1 MAKNLFKK
9 AGTARSFKGGPNQQA
24 FVSNIEK
31 QTRTIVDAQKLAKA
45 QAKEQDDIEI
55 TGMSR
60 KFDFE
65 EGVLKT
71 KHKLEDAVRK
81 HKYEATA
88 KHADT
93 DVKRLLGEADELEKE
108 AAWLAEIAPKRAKMA
123 GQLVS
128 GIKNF
133 TDFLEYQNMTKQWE
147 ASGSQDEHNKAAN
160 DASFSVV
167 GNLFRDPNFDK
178 LDGKLQRQA
187 YKDTAGLSKNV
198 FWLKRQLSRFNDTRK
213 SSSEDVRGWASDAGI
228 MVTEGNAYE
237 IYEHAGYMKLREL
250 NVSSTTEAGKKILDQ
265 YRNWGKL
272 AESGLSNF
280 NDANDTQAVL
290 TTLSADFKAALES
303 GNKDEQNLILNA
315 AVKLAAKG
323 TYKDGNDYQVGLP
336 DGYGGGLSKFLNFFL
351 EDNSDRYNNSSEIYT
366 DLQGLKVIGT
376 EKYLKGKEDWDK
388 KHLNR
393 IKDSVDGW
401 AKSNEKK
408 AEQAKLLRESEG
420 NSLEIQISQLPEE
433 ERKAKQL
440 ELIEKVSKSNATEGQ
455 KNTLYKRYLSYNPTG
470 YGGTDNYLTARRA
483 VATDD
488 YDTLFQAMG
497 HMDPA
502 AKKRL
507 AGLPS
512 MKALFTIN
520 EGQPVLDGVGGWK
533 GFNSEAKGV
542 VQTVSKG
549 YNRFGKASLH
559 TSGEIVVTDYK
570 RLVAEELALTADA
583 KGSNSAARLREA
595 KALVKT
601 KHVDTAVELVP
612 IKKDEA
618 GYPGWRLPTGNDAK
632 AGMYLDN
639 PFNYTTQRGGFPGVY
654 QPGVIFV
661 NRNDHDSNLVNSI
674 EQSYSNA
681 PDIKDK
687 DLTDR
692 NPNKPG
698 VQVLELHDDTLKY
711 ADKNEI
717 INHVRL
723 VSPHNA
729 KPFENAIYE
738 DVANPGS
745 IDDIASIMPER
756 LKTFCDLRNE
766 SYSKVVNKWLKA
778 RGVKDKDGNLLQVS
792 EDMTDAVMVKGGRAV
807 KPKPYNIYAADLL
820 YTTQAQGTFPME
832 YQVDYSVNEGLPPT
846 EAWGK
851 KFDVKWNVDE
861 TSKISMDSTLFFEN
875 GGGAILDKQL
885 AQSLGL
891 LKWDPTVGWFQNEG
905 ERQAEIKLF
914 NERKRRLNK

>member
-1 MAKNLFKK
+1 MARNRFKK
-9 AGTARSFKGGPNQQA
+9 GATGVSFKGGPNLQSS
-24 FVSNIEK
+24 VSNIEK

-198 FWLKRQLSRFNDTRK
+198 FWLKRQLSSFNDTRR
-213 SSSEDVRGWASDAGI
+213 SSQEDVKGWARDAGI

-237 IYEHAGYMKLREL
+237 VYEHAGYMKLREL

-290 TTLSADFKAALES
+290 TTLSADLKAALES

-520 EGQPVLDGVGGWK
+520 EGQPVLDGVGGLK
-533 GFNSEAKGV
+533 GFNSDAKGV
-542 VQTVSKG
+542 VQAVSKG

-583 KGSNSAARLREA
+583 KGSTSTARLREA
-595 KALVKT
+595 KALVKI
-601 KHVDTAVELVP
+601 KHVDTAVEVIP
-612 IKKDEA
+612 D
-618 GYPGWRLPTGNDAK
+618 GNGGWKLPNNAPKGA
-632 AGMYLDN
+632 YIDN

-674 EQSYSNA
+674 EQSYSQSE
-681 PDIKDK
+681 DIQNKDV
-687 DLTDR
+687 TDTK
-692 NPNKPG
+692 PNLDG
-698 VQVLELHDDTLKY
+698 VQIIELHDDTLKY

-778 RGVKDKDGNLLQVS
+778 RGVKDKDGNILQVS